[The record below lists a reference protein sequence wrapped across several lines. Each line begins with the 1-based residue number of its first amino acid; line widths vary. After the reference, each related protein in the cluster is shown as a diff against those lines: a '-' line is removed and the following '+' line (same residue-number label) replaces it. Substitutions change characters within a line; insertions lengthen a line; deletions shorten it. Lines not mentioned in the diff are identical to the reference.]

1 LAEDDENLLGGA
13 HAILHAGILSAIL
26 HVLGD
31 GGGEGKTKTSTAEE
45 AEELLLL
52 CLRLAE
58 MPFLIG

>member
-1 LAEDDENLLGGA
+1 
-13 HAILHAGILSAIL
+13 
-26 HVLGD
+26 VLGD
-31 GGGEGKTKTSTAEE
+31 GGSEGKTKTSTAEE